1 MSKQEMMNFVENEIQ
16 KGIDRKDAIR
26 LLALHLDEDDPDNK
40 SELWFQQVVGGG

>member
-16 KGIDRKDAIR
+16 KGLDRKDAIR
-26 LLALHLDEDDPDNK
+26 LLASYLCEDELDNK